1 MIEAA
6 VIGVGQTKYE
16 AKRRDVSMGG
26 LVRKAIDKAMLAA
39 DVDWDGCN

>member
-16 AKRRDVSMGG
+16 AKRRDVSWGSCEKG
-26 LVRKAIDKAMLAA
+26 NR
-39 DVDWDGCN
+39 